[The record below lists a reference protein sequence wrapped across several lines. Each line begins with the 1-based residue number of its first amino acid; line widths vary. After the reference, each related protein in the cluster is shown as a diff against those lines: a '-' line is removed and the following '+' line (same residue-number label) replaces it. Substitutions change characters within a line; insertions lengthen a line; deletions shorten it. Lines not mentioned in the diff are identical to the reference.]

1 MSSKQME
8 GLIFFFV
15 ALNLALTVVNHIEV
29 KAATED
35 TPAVYLNTGDINPFL
50 TFYDPL
56 GPMITTLNYTEQS
69 LSPASGDSNQVTYT
83 YSLLNIVTQTWTID
97 LNSSFLGLQ
106 IGKLLSII
114 GLLAIL
120 LVAGINL
127 FIGLIILFIEIILGI
142 TLGAIPFWT
151 SLFSMIDPVLGMY
164 LGIAIGSFQMIAFG
178 WYMFDYVSNL
188 ISGGIEKVPG
198 I

>member
-1 MSSKQME
+1 
-8 GLIFFFV
+8 
-15 ALNLALTVVNHIEV
+15 
-29 KAATED
+29 
-35 TPAVYLNTGDINPFL
+35 
-50 TFYDPL
+50 
-56 GPMITTLNYTEQS
+56 MITTLNYTEQS

-142 TLGAIPFWT
+142 TLGSDT
-151 SLFSMIDPVLGMY
+151 LLD
-164 LGIAIGSFQMIAFG
+164 
-178 WYMFDYVSNL
+178 
-188 ISGGIEKVPG
+188 
-198 I
+198 